1 MTPFHGDEDCETP
14 RFPHNGVTRVLE
26 MHSSSSVT
34 MTAEMMRLRVANV
47 AMLMSES
54 SFVFSAMFIL
64 LLSNAAQGVFSS
76 DRSEFS

>member
-34 MTAEMMRLRVANV
+34 MAAEMMRLRVA
-47 AMLMSES
+47 MLRSES

>member
-34 MTAEMMRLRVANV
+34 MTAEMMRLRVA
-47 AMLMSES
+47 MLMSES

>member
-14 RFPHNGVTRVLE
+14 SFPHNGVTRVLE

-34 MTAEMMRLRVANV
+34 MTAEMMRLRVA
-47 AMLMSES
+47 MLRSES